1 MPKYNYITKDGAIYD
16 QKLLQGSV
24 TADLE
29 TPDVKLV
36 QGGKSFTLTTISTS
50 GYKAHTRGKG
60 YNEGELKNDKK
71 VYTMGQDRDVEFFVD
86 KEDVDETN
94 GDLEAARVSKEFI
107 DSQATPELDAYRFS
121 ALVTKTKELKP
132 ENITEDTIDESNVYT
147 TLKKAIL
154 PVRKFGPQ
162 NVIIYVSSVVMDALE
177 RSKEFTRSITNQNV
191 GQTALESRIT
201 SIDGMVIK
209 EVWADERFYD
219 KFDFTD
225 GFAPAADAKHI
236 NFLIV
241 AKPAVIAVAKTN
253 SIYFFAPG
261 EHTQG
266 DGYLYQNRLYHDLWV
281 KEQQVDGVR
290 ASLSK

>member
-1 MPKYNYITKDGAIYD
+1 MPKYNYITQDGGIYD

-29 TPDVKLV
+29 TPDINLV
-36 QGGKSFTLTTISTS
+36 QGGKAFTLTTISTS

-60 YNEGELKNDKK
+60 YNEGEVTNDKE
-71 VYTMGQDRDVEFFVD
+71 VYTMGQDRDIEFFVD

-94 GDLEAARVSKEFI
+94 EDLEVARVSNQFI
-107 DSQATPELDAYRFS
+107 ASQATPELDAYRFS
-121 ALVTKTKELKP
+121 ALVEQARTLKA
-132 ENITEDTIDESNVYT
+132 ENVTEDTVDETNVYT
-147 TLKKAIL
+147 VLKKAIL
-154 PVRKFGPQ
+154 PVRKFGAQ
-162 NVIIYVSSVVMDALE
+162 NIIIYVSSVVMDALE

-266 DGYLYQNRLYHDLWV
+266 DGYLYQNRLYHDLWI
-281 KEQQVDGVR
+281 KKQQADGVR
-290 ASLSK
+290 VSLSK